1 MGVFKRVGLP
11 SPRECPGM
19 IGVLVSLLGAA
30 GSFWL
35 LLVYDGAIWG
45 FTLLTLF
52 AVLGWI
58 SFIWCGVWAEST
70 PDERTGAGFIGVVFG
85 VIGIG
90 VGILTVIVYG
100 APTWSYA
107 IVVVS
112 FVVFAGSLVQWG
124 RTG

>member
-1 MGVFKRVGLP
+1 MGLFERVGLP

-70 PDERTGAGFIGVVFG
+70 PDERTGFGFIGVVFG

-90 VGILTVIVYG
+90 VGLLTVIVYD

-107 IVVVS
+107 IVVLS

>member
-1 MGVFKRVGLP
+1 MVFKRVGLP

-19 IGVLVSLLGAA
+19 MGVLVSLLGAA

-90 VGILTVIVYG
+90 VGILAVIVYG